1 MDLLDFTYW
10 NELNESQKV
19 YYIFNIP
26 NNTLPELNKLY
37 QEVLIE
43 SLDGLQNLTKYQ
55 ITDTDKGIT
64 VSFMPSEDSLV
75 SCIYG
80 DIVIFKIELS
90 LFAIR
95 NLTLALF
102 TKAILVSYKYYNAS
116 FIKKEGFTEVNL
128 AEAPG
133 KSDEIIKR
141 ITTASMRSIR
151 ALPDSPEMP
160 SISDY
165 ANVLDDRE
173 NETLLSNLQKK
184 LGDYLIYTT
193 CARLLEKHLSES
205 PLNLEEISAG
215 INTKLAQIKS
225 IDFTKISSKEKE
237 DNINNVLVF
246 QKELLFKA
254 NTRRIESPTT
264 TSALIDVFRIL
275 SKEIGG
281 VKEISKSLSNIK
293 S

>member
-1 MDLLDFTYW
+1 MNLLDFTYW
-10 NELNESQKV
+10 TELNESQKV

-26 NNTLPELNKLY
+26 NNPLPELNKLY
-37 QEVLIE
+37 HEVLIE

-55 ITDTDKGIT
+55 ITDTEKGFT

-95 NLTLALF
+95 NLTLNLF
-102 TKAILVSYKYYNAS
+102 TKAILASYKYNTS

-133 KSDEIIKR
+133 KSDELIKR
-141 ITTASMRSIR
+141 ITTAVMRSIR
-151 ALPDSPEMP
+151 LSPDSHERPI
-160 SISDY
+160 ISDY
-165 ANVLDDRE
+165 ANVLADRE
-173 NETLLSNLQKK
+173 NETLVSNLQKK
-184 LGDYLIYTT
+184 LGEYLTYTT
-193 CARLLEKHLSES
+193 CVRLFEKHLSES
-205 PLNLEEISAG
+205 PLNLEEVSSS
-215 INTKLAQIKS
+215 INNKLAQIKS
-225 IDFTKISSKEKE
+225 IDFNKISSKEKE
-237 DNINNVLVF
+237 DKLNEVLVF

-254 NTRRIESPTT
+254 NTRRIESPIT

-281 VKEISKSLSNIK
+281 VKEISKALSNIK

>member
-10 NELNESQKV
+10 NGLNESQKV
-19 YYIFNIP
+19 YYIFNIL
-26 NNTLPELNKLY
+26 NNPLPELNKLY
-37 QEVLIE
+37 HEVLIE

-55 ITDTDKGIT
+55 ITDTEKGFT

-80 DIVIFKIELS
+80 DMVIFKIELS

-95 NLTLALF
+95 NLTLNLF
-102 TKAILVSYKYYNAS
+102 TKAILASYKYNTS

-133 KSDEIIKR
+133 KSDELIKR
-141 ITTASMRSIR
+141 ITTAVMRSIR
-151 ALPDSPEMP
+151 LSPDSLERP

-165 ANVLDDRE
+165 ANVLADRE
-173 NETLLSNLQKK
+173 NETLISNLQKK
-184 LGDYLIYTT
+184 LGEYLTYMT
-193 CARLLEKHLSES
+193 CIRLLEKHLSES
-205 PLNLEEISAG
+205 PLNLEEVSSS
-215 INTKLAQIKS
+215 INNKLAQIKS
-225 IDFTKISSKEKE
+225 IDFNKISSKEKE
-237 DNINNVLVF
+237 DRLNEVLVF

-281 VKEISKSLSNIK
+281 VKEISKALSNIK

>member
-43 SLDGLQNLTKYQ
+43 SLGGLQNLTKYQ

-80 DIVIFKIELS
+80 DMVIFKIELS

-102 TKAILVSYKYYNAS
+102 TKAILVSYKYNTS

-173 NETLLSNLQKK
+173 NETLISNLQKK
-184 LGDYLIYTT
+184 LGDYLTYAT

-205 PLNLEEISAG
+205 PLNLEEISAD

-237 DNINNVLVF
+237 DKLKDVLVF

-281 VKEISKSLSNIK
+281 VKEISKALSNIK

>member
-215 INTKLAQIKS
+215 INTRLAQIKS